1 MTHPYIDNEKEN
13 HNSGGDDKDMN
24 KTNDDHE

>member
-13 HNSGGDDKDMN
+13 QKSGGDDEYMN
-24 KTNDDHE
+24 KTNDDYE

>member
-13 HNSGGDDKDMN
+13 HNSGGDDEYIN
-24 KTNDDHE
+24 KTYDDHE